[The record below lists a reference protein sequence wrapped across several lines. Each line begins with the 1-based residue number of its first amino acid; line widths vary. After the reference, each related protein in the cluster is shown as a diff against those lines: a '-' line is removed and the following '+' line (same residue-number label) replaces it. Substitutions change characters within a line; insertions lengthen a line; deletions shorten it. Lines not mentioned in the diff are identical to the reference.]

1 LGAQS
6 TVALKTLAS
15 RSTGSLTPL
24 ACLWGESSAMAI
36 DEQAVR
42 DHAQGHLDALIA
54 GDVDR
59 ALQDLSKELRSQ
71 PGELMAMLPL
81 PLTSGEI
88 ETVDLAGSGYTAVLH
103 LVGETDETRLQTRW
117 KDRDGRP
124 TIVEV
129 SHLSSAALPAKEAP
143 ASDIEAP
150 PTE

>member
-1 LGAQS
+1 
-6 TVALKTLAS
+6 
-15 RSTGSLTPL
+15 
-24 ACLWGESSAMAI
+24 MAI

-42 DHAQGHLDALIA
+42 EHAQGHLDALIA

-88 ETVDLAGSGYTAVLH
+88 ETVDLAGSSYTAVLH

-124 TIVEV
+124 TVVEV
-129 SHLSSAALPAKEAP
+129 SHLSSAALPTEEPFEADV
-143 ASDIEAP
+143 AE
-150 PTE
+150 